1 MDEKIIYRL
10 WRKYLAASRANP
22 VTEWKK
28 YLLSCLRANVLPPV
42 ARGIDF
48 LGFVESIRDNVFE
61 TAIENESEEI
71 ENEHE

>member
-1 MDEKIIYRL
+1 MNEKIIYRL
-10 WRKYLAASRANP
+10 WRKYLAAARANT

-28 YLLSCLRANVLPPV
+28 YLLSCLRANVFPPV
-42 ARGIDF
+42 ARGLDF

-61 TAIENESEEI
+61 TTIENESEEI

>member
-10 WRKYLAASRANP
+10 WRKYLAAARANT

-28 YLLSCLRANVLPPV
+28 YLLSCLRANVFPPA
-42 ARGIDF
+42 ARGLDF
-48 LGFVESIRDNVFE
+48 MGFVESIRDNVFE
-61 TAIENESEEI
+61 TEIENESEEI

>member
-10 WRKYLAASRANP
+10 WRKYLAATRANT

-28 YLLSCLRANVLPPV
+28 YLLSCLRANVLPPI
-42 ARGIDF
+42 ARGLDF
-48 LGFVESIRDNVFE
+48 VTFVDAIRYNFFE
-61 TAIENESEEI
+61 DHIAEVTEEN

>member
-10 WRKYLAASRANP
+10 WRKYLAAARANT

-42 ARGIDF
+42 ARGLDF

-61 TAIENESEEI
+61 TTIENESEEI

>member
-10 WRKYLAASRANP
+10 WRKYLAAARANT

-28 YLLSCLRANVLPPV
+28 YLLSCLRANVFPPV
-42 ARGIDF
+42 AKGLDF
-48 LGFVESIRDNVFE
+48 MGFVESIRDSVFE
-61 TAIENESEEI
+61 TTIENESEEI